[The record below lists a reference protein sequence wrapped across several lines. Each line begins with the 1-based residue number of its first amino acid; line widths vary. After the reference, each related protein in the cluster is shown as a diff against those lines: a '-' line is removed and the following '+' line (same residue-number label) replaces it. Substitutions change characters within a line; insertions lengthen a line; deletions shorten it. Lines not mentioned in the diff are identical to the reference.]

1 MILHLDDRLLHGR
14 ILHGWG
20 AALGVRRYV
29 LISARLADAARR
41 QLAEA
46 AAAEAGCA
54 LACAAP
60 GDVQLPAPLSA
71 PGDFWLTDSPE
82 AAEALLAEGTAFSE
96 LRLIG
101 LREAQGRRFGEDVCV
116 GERSLASLRRLAEAG
131 VTVAVQRFPADTPRV
146 PVWD

>member
-1 MILHLDDRLLHGR
+1 VILHLDDRLLHGR

-29 LISARLADAARR
+29 LISASLVDPARR
-41 QLAEA
+41 RLAEA

-60 GDVQLPAPLSA
+60 GDAQLPAPLSA

-82 AAEALLAEGTAFSE
+82 TAEALLAGGTTFSE

-101 LREAQGRRFGEDVCV
+101 LRETGGRRVSEDVCV
-116 GERSLASLRRLAEAG
+116 GERSLTGLRRLAEAG
-131 VTVAVQRFPADTPRV
+131 VAVAVQRFPADTPRV